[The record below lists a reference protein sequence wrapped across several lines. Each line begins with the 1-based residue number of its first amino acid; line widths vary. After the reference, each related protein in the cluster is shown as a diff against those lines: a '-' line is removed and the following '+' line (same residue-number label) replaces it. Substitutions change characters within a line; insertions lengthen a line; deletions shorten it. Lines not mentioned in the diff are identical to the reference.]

1 MRITGDYRINFAL
14 LDSLMNVSND
24 SHFEN
29 IDNEALSLNCQR
41 TNQSEDTEFIQ
52 LLEDWRDRELASK
65 KRKLTDYPQEE
76 EEIEQIGGN
85 NFFEIQQRSEVVNAK
100 FNSIQ
105 FAYKLIF
112 KNLPTNLHELN
123 NILIAAIRAFLSHV
137 RTLTQMTQ

>member
-1 MRITGDYRINFAL
+1 MRITADDSINFAL

-29 IDNEALSLNCQR
+29 IDNEAFSLNYQT
-41 TNQSEDTEFIQ
+41 TNESEDTEFIQ

-105 FAYKLIF
+105 FNFVSIY
-112 KNLPTNLHELN
+112 T
-123 NILIAAIRAFLSHV
+123 
-137 RTLTQMTQ
+137 